1 MTPSAPM
8 LPTVP
13 NNNAQIPG
21 GWRGLSQEATDVIC
35 DGMQL
40 STIPRITP
48 EQFFA
53 WITGREERYELV
65 DGEVVMMAGAGRRHD
80 RIVVNLTAAVHSQI
94 KGGPCQTFTGD
105 TYIVISPSTRRM
117 PDLGVDCGRPDD
129 HSMAADMP
137 SLIVEVLSPTTG
149 GFDVTVKLA
158 EYQSLPAVDYILL
171 VDTESPNVHLY
182 SRDDDRRW
190 KDVVLKGLE
199 TAVELKRLNVSL
211 ELREIYS
218 GLEFRPRPRLVD
230 PFSESDEP
238 TGGFH
243 P

>member
-1 MTPSAPM
+1 M
-8 LPTVP
+8 LFIT
-13 NNNAQIPG
+13 A
-21 GWRGLSQEATDVIC
+21 
-35 DGMQL
+35 MQL
-40 STIPRITP
+40 STIMRITP

-53 WITGREERYELV
+53 WVSRQEERYELV

-80 RIVVNLTAAVHSQI
+80 RIVVNLTTAIHTQI

-105 TYIVISPSTRRM
+105 TYVVTSSSTRRM
-117 PDLGVDCGRPDD
+117 PDLGVDCGKPDD
-129 HSMAADMP
+129 DSLTADKP
-137 SLIVEVLSPTTG
+137 CLIVEVLSPTTG

-158 EYQSLPAVDYILL
+158 EYQSLPSVDYILF

-182 SRDDDRRW
+182 SRNDDRLW

-199 TAVELKRLNVSL
+199 TLVELKRLNVSL

-218 GLEFRPRPRLVD
+218 GLEFRLKPKLVGL
-230 PFSESDEP
+230 PSETDEP

-243 P
+243 QG